1 VLAFARPR
9 LPVGAGGGLCRC
21 RPGLGGERGDI
32 DGVEGGHAPLGDDV
46 EGPQRFDLVAV
57 EFEADGAIPVEREQI
72 DDPAAAGKRPRGLEG
87 VDGPP
92 APGAEPVGE
101 LLRIELPPHLEPAG
115 AGLDLARIGERGKE
129 GLDRGDDDRRA
140 VAAGHGEPL
149 DEQEP
154 AGGGGV
160 LGDVILP
167 DGEALERRQVGDG
180 EIGEQGEI
188 VDEPFGIDRMRED
201 DDKDPLVAELA
212 CQSRGRERRTRAPG
226 SADRSAVSLFETAD
240 DVGEPAV
247 RAQECGQPC
256 EPRRRPGIGRP
267 GRR

>member
-1 VLAFARPR
+1 MLPFARPR
-9 LPVGAGGGLCRC
+9 LPVGVGVVSAGAGRGLAD
-21 RPGLGGERGDI
+21 RP
-32 DGVEGGHAPLGDDV
+32 
-46 EGPQRFDLVAV
+46 
-57 EFEADGAIPVEREQI
+57 IPVGRTQV

-92 APGAEPVGE
+92 APGAEPIGK
-101 LLRIELPPHLEPAG
+101 LLRVELSPPFEPAG
-115 AGLDLARIGERGKE
+115 AGLDLARIGEWREE
-129 GLDRGDDDRRA
+129 GLDRGDDNLRP
-140 VAAGHGEPL
+140 VAAGHREPF
-149 DEQEP
+149 DEEEP

-180 EIGEQGEI
+180 QIGEQSEI

-201 DDKDPLVAELA
+201 DDKDSLVAKLA
-212 CQSRGRERRTRAPG
+212 CQRRGGERRTRAPG

-267 GRR
+267 GRRGRSHAESVAGRCRGRRRRMLPPAAEGVP